1 MTISPHSGTKST
13 ELAKKGRSSLMS
25 AINGVLLAIGS
36 SSTASIVAK
45 VTVTTSF
52 GLGAAWLANGS
63 RAAVRHSLLAA
74 TFGVMLL
81 LPIVS
86 VVVPP
91 LPIGVPVRVES
102 RAALL
107 PLVMDVGT
115 DPSVPTVG
123 AGSRVTPAA
132 SQVSKLS
139 LTNLLLTGWAAG
151 VAVFLLPMMAG
162 LWEIRSLRR
171 SALPWRRGQSVLNA
185 LTIDAGVYRN
195 VKVLLHESPPGPM
208 TCGLLRPAL
217 ILPQEAENWNKED
230 LNRAIVH
237 ELEHVRRGD
246 SLTRCLARAMCAVY
260 WFHPLVWIAW
270 RKLVLEA
277 ERSCDDAV
285 LRQSDATAYANQL
298 VDLAMRLS
306 ATRRSP
312 ALAMANR
319 ADLAARV
326 RALLDARQ
334 RRGRAGILPLALTCT
349 VAAVLVIAM
358 SPLTLVAAPQA
369 APGSAPRFEVA
380 SIKPTGGRGG
390 GRMRPFPG
398 RLTATA
404 PLRVLMQAAY
414 HVQPFQIVGG
424 PDWMG
429 SDQYEIDARAA
440 GDPGNAQLFLML
452 QSLLADRFQL
462 QFHRESREMPIYAL
476 APYRG
481 GIKLPPPRDGN
492 CVEDTDVLGSLA
504 NPGARMQPAGPASA
518 LAPRCGG
525 LDVMLEAEGARMR
538 GGKVPMAEFVRVL
551 SRVLGRTVTDQ
562 TGFSGVF
569 DINLSFLPDDT
580 TAGLPPPPPGA
591 IPADTA
597 SPSIFNAVQQL
608 GLRLESTKG
617 SVEILVIDHAEKPSE
632 N

>member
-1 MTISPHSGTKST
+1 M
-13 ELAKKGRSSLMS
+13 
-25 AINGVLLAIGS
+25 
-36 SSTASIVAK
+36 
-45 VTVTTSF
+45 
-52 GLGAAWLANGS
+52 
-63 RAAVRHSLLAA
+63 
-74 TFGVMLL
+74 
-81 LPIVS
+81 
-86 VVVPP
+86 
-91 LPIGVPVRVES
+91 
-102 RAALL
+102 
-107 PLVMDVGT
+107 
-115 DPSVPTVG
+115 
-123 AGSRVTPAA
+123 
-132 SQVSKLS
+132 
-139 LTNLLLTGWAAG
+139 
-151 VAVFLLPMMAG
+151 
-162 LWEIRSLRR
+162 
-171 SALPWRRGQSVLNA
+171 
-185 LTIDAGVYRN
+185 
-195 VKVLLHESPPGPM
+195 
-208 TCGLLRPAL
+208 RPA
-217 ILPQEAENWNKED
+217 IVLPRDAENWNTED

-246 SLTRCLARAMCAVY
+246 SVTRCLARVMCAVY

-285 LRQSDATAYANQL
+285 LG
-298 VDLAMRLS
+298 
-306 ATRRSP
+306 TRRQPPMPTNWSSSP
-312 ALAMANR
+312 SGCQWPTDRRSWRWRTVPIWRR
-319 ADLAARV
+319 ASAR
-326 RALLDARQ
+326 LLDSRQ